1 MLPLPFERRLGSRYA
16 CLLLLVLLACIALQ
30 ARAEQARPSTL
41 RIAVEDGDWGDATSE
56 EILRILKATAFE
68 MQSYFA
74 APRDEIIRV
83 RAATHVPMVLYPP
96 AGVDERVVLLTARGR
111 NWESYV
117 YEFGHEL
124 CHIQARYEWR
134 AGTALEAHQWFEE
147 ALCETA
153 SLFVLR
159 ALAVRWE
166 TEPPWPALRARAPL
180 LRDYAQ
186 LLLDEPHR
194 QGSMSLSHWVNG
206 HASQLT
212 ADPYHRALNEYVANR
227 LLALFEEKPEGWGT
241 LQYLNVPA
249 EAPQPVGAGLSFQA
263 YLRQWH
269 RATPAARR
277 PFLAQLLALFELTP
291 ESAPALTAARD

>member
-1 MLPLPFERRLGSRYA
+1 MLPLMSVHRLGSRFA
-16 CLLLLVLLACIALQ
+16 WLLLVLLACMALQ
-30 ARAEQARPSTL
+30 ARAAQERPSVV

-56 EILRILKATAFE
+56 EILRILQATAFE
-68 MQSYFA
+68 MQSHFA
-74 APRDEIIRV
+74 APRDEIVRV
-83 RAATHVPMVLYPP
+83 RPASRVPMVLYPP
-96 AGVDERVVLLTARGR
+96 AGADERVVLLTARGR
-111 NWESYV
+111 NWENYV

-159 ALAVRWE
+159 QMAVRWQ
-166 TEPPWPALRARAPL
+166 TAPPWPALRSRAPL
-180 LRDYAQ
+180 LADYAQ

-194 QGSMSLSHWVNG
+194 QGNTSLSHWVNG
-206 HASQLT
+206 HANQLT
-212 ADPYHRALNEYVANR
+212 GHPYHRALNEYVANR
-227 LLALFEEKPEGWGT
+227 LLALFEARPEGWGT

-249 EAPQPVGAGLSFQA
+249 DMPLPAGEGLSFQA
-263 YLRQWH
+263 YLRQWYL
-269 RATPAARR
+269 AAPTAQR

-291 ESAPALTAARD
+291 EAAPALTAARD